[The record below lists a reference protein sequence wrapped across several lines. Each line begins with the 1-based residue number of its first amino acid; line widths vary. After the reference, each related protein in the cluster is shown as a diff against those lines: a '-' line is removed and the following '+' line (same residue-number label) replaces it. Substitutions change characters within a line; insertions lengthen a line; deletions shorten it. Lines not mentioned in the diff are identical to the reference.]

1 MSMFTRNR
9 NRQSLSEL
17 RDKLPKNK
25 NGGKRQK
32 PWLMLT
38 PIEKYERQME
48 RYNKMKE
55 RQNKV
60 MQEMKKQRDIRK
72 ERQKKHRE
80 FIRSIDPKKGIK
92 I

>member
-25 NGGKRQK
+25 NGGKPQK

-38 PIEKYERQME
+38 PIEKYERRRGEYEKMME
-48 RYNKMKE
+48 HK
-55 RQNKV
+55 NKV
-60 MQEMKKQRDIRK
+60 MEEMKKQRDMRK
-72 ERQKKHRE
+72 KRQE
-80 FIRSIDPKKGIK
+80 YIRSIDPNKGIK